1 VTTTWEQA
9 LDELERHLQEAEA
22 LLRGDAEE
30 ISRETWEKPHGLGPI
45 PEHLVDRAM
54 RLRER
59 QAIVIAAIP
68 RVLTEKRQQRR
79 VAERLEQGSVRSAS
93 AAAVYVDVTA

>member
-1 VTTTWEQA
+1 MTTTWEQA
-9 LDELERHLQEAEA
+9 LDELERHLLEAEA
-22 LLRGDAEE
+22 LLRGDADDM
-30 ISRETWEKPHGLGPI
+30 SRETWEKPHGLGPI

-68 RVLTEKRQQRR
+68 RVLTEKRQQLR
-79 VAERLEQGSVRSAS
+79 VAERLEQGSAQPT
-93 AAAVYVDVTA
+93 APAVYVDVTA